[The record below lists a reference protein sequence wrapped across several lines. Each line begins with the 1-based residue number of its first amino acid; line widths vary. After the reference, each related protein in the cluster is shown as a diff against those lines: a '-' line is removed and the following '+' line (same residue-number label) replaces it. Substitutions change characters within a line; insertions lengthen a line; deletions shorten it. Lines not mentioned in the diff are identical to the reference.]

1 MAKFSILNLALNVAG
16 FLYNNKPVA
25 IYANG
30 GEILRLSSIISCR
43 VTDTARLMEHPVES
57 GAIIT
62 DHKVFQ
68 PKRFV
73 VTVALS
79 EMNYST
85 EYAELYNVYKRCES
99 VTLQTKAQI
108 YQNLQIESIPHEE
121 KAEAMTRLIFNIG
134 LKEAQVVNASYIE
147 GVSSGG
153 GVASATNSSTVSR
166 GAVKT
171 GSSYLNNWF
180 GGFL

>member
-1 MAKFSILNLALNVAG
+1 MASFSILNLALNVAG

-30 GEILRLSSIISCR
+30 GEILRLSSVLSCR

-85 EYAELYNVYKRCES
+85 EYAELYSVYKRGEM

-108 YQNLQIESIPHEE
+108 YENLQIESIPHEE
-121 KAEAMTRLIFNIG
+121 KVDTMCRLIFNIG
-134 LKEAQVVNASYIE
+134 LKEAQTVAASYIE
-147 GVSSGG
+147 GASTG
-153 GVASATNSSTVSR
+153 GVASATNSNTVSR
-166 GAVKT
+166 GAVKK
-171 GSSYLNNWF
+171 GSSYLNDWI
-180 GGFL
+180 GGWL